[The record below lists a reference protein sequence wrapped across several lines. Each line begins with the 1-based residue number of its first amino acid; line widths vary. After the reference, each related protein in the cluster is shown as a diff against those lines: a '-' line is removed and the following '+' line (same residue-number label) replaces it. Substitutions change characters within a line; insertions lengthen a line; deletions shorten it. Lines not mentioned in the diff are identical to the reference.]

1 MIDPIS
7 TQVLPQ
13 QALRLQP
20 GQDGLSAA
28 PLRSLEKSGLADGP
42 QSNSPAKGGDT
53 FSNLLGELVQAV
65 DDKSKVAASEAR
77 KLMVGESDNIHGTM
91 IAMQESGLAFNLLVE
106 VRNKL
111 VQSYQELMRMPV

>member
-7 TQVLPQ
+7 TQISPQ
-13 QALRLQP
+13 HAHRMQP
-20 GQDGLSAA
+20 GQDGLPAA
-28 PLRSLEKSGLADGP
+28 PLPSLEKSALADGL
-42 QSNSPAKGGDT
+42 QSVSPAKGGDS
-53 FSNLLGELVQAV
+53 FSNVLADLVQAV

-77 KLMVGESDNIHGTM
+77 KLMVGESDNLHGTM
-91 IAMQESGLAFNLLVE
+91 IAMQESGLAFSLLVE